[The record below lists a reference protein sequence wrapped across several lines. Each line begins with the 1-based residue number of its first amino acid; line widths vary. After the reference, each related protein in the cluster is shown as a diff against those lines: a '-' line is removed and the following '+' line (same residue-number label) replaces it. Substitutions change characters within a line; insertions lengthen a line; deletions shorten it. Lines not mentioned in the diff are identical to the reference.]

1 MDRRNISGGARYY
14 RKTINHVCGHSQEH
28 HIPLGVLGYS
38 EPKASDK
45 CTTCAAAER
54 NFKALNCPE
63 WLTYNPMYIKG
74 TDKQVAWAKD
84 IRKRIQSEATVLLA
98 KLRQGVDAGEIKAG
112 DAVHFCGPVFMVL
125 GTLLTSFNARE
136 IIDLREYDPI
146 IQAGFHLDRW
156 NVQVEGIN
164 K

>member
-1 MDRRNISGGARYY
+1 MDRRNISGGLRYY
-14 RKTINHVCGHSQEH
+14 RKTIDHVCGHSQEH
-28 HIPLGVLGYS
+28 HIPLGCINYP

-45 CTTCAAAER
+45 CSACSADER

-63 WLTYNPMYIKG
+63 WLTYNPMYIRG
-74 TDKQVAWAKD
+74 TDRQVAWAKD
-84 IRKRIQSEATVLLA
+84 IRKRIQAEANALLA
-98 KLRQGVDAGEIKAG
+98 KLRQGVEAGEVKAG
-112 DAVHFCGPVFMVL
+112 DVIHYCGPVWMVL

-146 IQAGFHLDRW
+146 MQAGQHLDRW
-156 NVQVEGIN
+156 GVKVEGIN